1 MPCPLDPLVIVIHA
15 EFDAAA
21 QEHPDVVVN
30 AIVPVVPDA
39 VGDSDVGD
47 NVKVHAT
54 PACVTVTDLPA
65 TVIVAV
71 REDALL
77 FAVTL

>member
-1 MPCPLDPLVIVIHA
+1 
-15 EFDAAA
+15 
-21 QEHPDVVVN
+21 
-30 AIVPVVPDA
+30 VPDA